1 MQSLSGEMTRQIL
14 VVDDD
19 DSILTIVK
27 LSLEF
32 CEGWDVTTID
42 SATKAIAL
50 AESKCPDA
58 IVLDVMMP
66 ELNGAEV
73 LQALRSKPAT
83 QDIPIIFLT
92 AKADRQKHQSLKD
105 LGAAGVLV
113 KPFEPD
119 MIADQIKTL
128 LHWSD

>member
-1 MQSLSGEMTRQIL
+1 MTRQIL

-32 CEGWDVTTID
+32 CEGWVVSTID
-42 SATKAIAL
+42 SATEAIAL
-50 AESKCPDA
+50 AESECPDA

-92 AKADRQKHQSLKD
+92 AKADRKQHQSLKD

>member
-1 MQSLSGEMTRQIL
+1 MTRRIL

-27 LSLEF
+27 MSLEF
-32 CEGWDVTTID
+32 CEEWDVITVD
-42 SATKAIAL
+42 SAPASIAV
-50 AESKCPDA
+50 AASECPDA

-73 LQALRSKPAT
+73 LQALRAQPAT
-83 QDIPIIFLT
+83 KDIPIIFLT
-92 AKADRQKHQSLKD
+92 AKADRKRHQSLKD

-119 MIADQIKTL
+119 MIADQIKAL